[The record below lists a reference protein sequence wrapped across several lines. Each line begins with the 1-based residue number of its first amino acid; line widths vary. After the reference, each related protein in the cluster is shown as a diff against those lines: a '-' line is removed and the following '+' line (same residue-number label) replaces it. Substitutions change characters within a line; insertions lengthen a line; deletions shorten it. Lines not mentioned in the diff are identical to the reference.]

1 MEGHQKNLY
10 LYDRFNTRV
19 LGVSVDDVI
28 TLKYWAKS
36 LDLTF
41 PLLSNVTG
49 FLGAYFGVEPSTE
62 IKGFPVFG
70 RRTVIIDKKGIIRY
84 VRDGSPDYKEILLFI
99 KKLNQE
105 GRLDPTTGGK
115 P

>member
-1 MEGHQKNLY
+1 MEGHQRNLY
-10 LYDRFNTRV
+10 LYDRFNARV
-19 LGVSVDDVI
+19 VGVSRDDVT

-41 PLLSNVTG
+41 PILSNVTG
-49 FLGAYFGVEPSTE
+49 FMGFYFGVHPSPE
-62 IKGFPVFG
+62 IKGYPVFS

-84 VRDGSPDYKEILLFI
+84 VRDGSPDFKDILLFL

-105 GRLDPTTGGK
+105 GGK

>member
-1 MEGHQKNLY
+1 MEGHQRNLY
-10 LYDRFNTRV
+10 LYERFNARV
-19 LGVSVDDVI
+19 LGVSRDDVT
-28 TLKYWAKS
+28 TLRYWAKG

-49 FLGAYFGVEPSTE
+49 FLGAYFDIQREGKP
-62 IKGFPVFG
+62 IFG
-70 RRTVIIDKKGIIRY
+70 RRTVIIDKTGVIRY
-84 VRDGSPDYKEILLFI
+84 SRDGSPEFKDILLFL

-105 GRLDPTTGGK
+105 GGK

>member
-1 MEGHQKNLY
+1 MEGHQRNLY
-10 LYDRFNTRV
+10 LYDRFNARV
-19 LGVSVDDVI
+19 LGVSVDDVT

-49 FLGAYFGVEPSTE
+49 FLGASLGIDPSPE
-62 IKGFPVFG
+62 IKGYPVFS
-70 RRTVIIDKKGIIRY
+70 RRTIVIDKKGIIRY
-84 VRDGSPDYKEILLFI
+84 SKDGSPDFKEILLFL

-105 GRLDPTTGGK
+105 GGQS
-115 P
+115 

>member
-1 MEGHQKNLY
+1 MEGHQRNLY
-10 LYDRFNTRV
+10 LYERFNARV
-19 LGVSVDDVI
+19 MGVSRDDIV
-28 TLKYWAKS
+28 TLKYFAKS

-41 PLLSNVTG
+41 PLLSNVTA
-49 FLGAYFGVEPSTE
+49 FLGVSMDVQPEGQP
-62 IKGFPVFG
+62 IFG

-84 VRDGSPDYKEILLFI
+84 SRQGSPDFKDILLFL

-105 GRLDPTTGGK
+105 DRLESTTGGK

>member
-1 MEGHQKNLY
+1 MEGHQRNLP
-10 LYDRFNTRV
+10 LYEHFNARV
-19 LGVSVDDVI
+19 VGVSVDDVL

-49 FLGAYFGVEPSTE
+49 FLGPSFGVKPSPE
-62 IKGFPVFG
+62 IRGYPVFS

-84 VRDGSPDYKEILLFI
+84 VRDGSPDSKDILLFL
-99 KKLNQE
+99 KKMNKE
-105 GRLDPTTGGK
+105 GGK

>member
-1 MEGHQKNLY
+1 MEGHQRNLY
-10 LYDRFNTRV
+10 LYDRFNARV
-19 LGVSVDDVI
+19 LGVSKDDVT

-41 PLLSNVTG
+41 PLLSNITG
-49 FLGAYFGVEPSTE
+49 YLADFFDVKPSSE
-62 IKGFPVFG
+62 IKGYSVFS
-70 RRTVIIDKKGIIRY
+70 RRTVIIDKTGIIRY
-84 VRDGSPDYKEILLFI
+84 VRDGSPSFKDILLFL